1 MTKREQPR
9 RARPYAKLRAAMM
22 ERDLLQSDVAV
33 HLRRSTDYV
42 SKCIRGNT
50 AWDMGEAYE
59 LMRWMGLP
67 LREVYDYFPPDG
79 YAAECE
85 PPVLKVV
92 SG

>member
-1 MTKREQPR
+1 MTRQDQPR
-9 RARPYAKLRAAMM
+9 RARPYAKLRAAML

-42 SKCIRGNT
+42 SKCIRGVT
-50 AWDMGEAYE
+50 SWDMGEAYE
-59 LMRWMGLP
+59 LMRWLGLP

-79 YAAECE
+79 YAECE

-92 SG
+92 GG

>member
-1 MTKREQPR
+1 MNRRDQTR

-33 HLRRSTDYV
+33 HLRRSVDYV
-42 SKCIRGNT
+42 SKCIRGVA

-67 LREVYDYFPPDG
+67 LNEIYDYFPPDG
-79 YAAECE
+79 YAECE
-85 PPVLKVV
+85 SPVLKVV
-92 SG
+92 GG